1 MWRGEFTLETVT
13 LALVTACPSER
24 TRPLIDPSL
33 LLAAGAWANACV
45 EQAQTH
51 AANNVACKNRTRRRL
66 PSIMTIDSGR
76 RLRFRGKIQRKRCL
90 SNYSVAGCYHLPCGH
105 PPGLQISVNANFI
118 ITRRHSLENKL
129 SARVNARVGD
139 RQRTT
144 GTNKRGVDLCAR
156 WDRAAL
162 DTNSSADYS
171 GAVTKD

>member
-1 MWRGEFTLETVT
+1 M
-13 LALVTACPSER
+13 LALITACPSES
-24 TRPLIDPSL
+24 TRPLIDPRMLMLSSTWSS
-33 LLAAGAWANACV
+33 ASV
-45 EQAQTH
+45 VDAQTH
-51 AANNVACKNRTRRRL
+51 AANNVASKNRTRRRL
-66 PSIMTIDSGR
+66 PIIMTIDSGR
-76 RLRFRGKIQRKRCL
+76 RLRFRGKIQRKRYL